1 MKTRQRK
8 PSSMLTSNSRF
19 VLTPSQE
26 VMDRLAAETKDLENE
41 KANLDKKLHYL
52 ETTLKNSKS
61 SFESILKNA
70 GGG

>member
-1 MKTRQRK
+1 
-8 PSSMLTSNSRF
+8 
-19 VLTPSQE
+19 
-26 VMDRLAAETKDLENE
+26 MDRLAAETKDLENE